1 MSNIDKQALLVSK
14 AKASVFTMGYISQ
27 FEASDIDS
35 DDIDLRFEVD
45 GVETGTTVSIV
56 DECGHAAQI
65 ITALL
70 DELEHYKSREERVTK
85 LVLDNSTS
93 WDVLYE
99 KLEAAERRIA
109 NNERVMRAVVE
120 AASIRGIRPFEGI
133 ECDPPT
139 LEENAEACGD
149 AMSARIRELEAN
161 PPKPHHNGLMQISNE
176 LVQARQ
182 RIAELEKGHQEA
194 AKQINSWR
202 RLAKQNIAERGK
214 DISELEAA
222 RQRIAEQ
229 NAIVAAAEKLVRCKG
244 RYHSELN
251 YRALAKLFGVV
262 TPDLPPLEHENVH
275 YADAAEV
282 EITALRQRIAELEA
296 KLETADKL
304 QDSAFRDGLKAGFS
318 YGQTDDQSGFAQCMS
333 AYSTRDGIG
342 VKQQEDSVD
351 SDVGRNQPGMVV
363 AVHIGAGDFVKVK
376 GQVFEVE
383 ETDFDDHDV
392 TLWFV
397 GGNALKCEAG
407 CPVEVVSAPVAAGI
421 KVKGE

>member
-1 MSNIDKQALLVSK
+1 MSNINKQALLVSK

-99 KLEAAERRIA
+99 KLEAAEKRIA
-109 NNERVMRAVVE
+109 EQRE
-120 AASIRGIRPFEGI
+120 YYEGVI
-133 ECDPPT
+133 AD
-139 LEENAEACGD
+139 G
-149 AMSARIRELEAN
+149 S
-161 PPKPHHNGLMQISNE
+161 K
-176 LVQARQ
+176 

-222 RQRIAEQ
+222 
-229 NAIVAAAEKLVRCKG
+229 
-244 RYHSELN
+244 
-251 YRALAKLFGVV
+251 
-262 TPDLPPLEHENVH
+262 
-275 YADAAEV
+275 
-282 EITALRQRIAELEA
+282 RQRIAELEA

-333 AYSTRDGIG
+333 AYSNAGIG

-351 SDVGRNQPGMVV
+351 SDVGRNQPRMVV

-397 GGNALKCEAG
+397 GGNALKCAAG
-407 CPVEVVSAPVAAGI
+407 CPVDVVSAPVAAGI